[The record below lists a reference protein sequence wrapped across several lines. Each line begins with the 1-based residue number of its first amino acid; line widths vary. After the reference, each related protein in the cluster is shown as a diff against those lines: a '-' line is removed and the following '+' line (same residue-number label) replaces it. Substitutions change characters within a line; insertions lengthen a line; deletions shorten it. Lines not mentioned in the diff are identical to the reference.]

1 MQNAAQQQDDLDTG
15 AAVSYLDK
23 FRPAE
28 QQHAEQHQAPARSP
42 RSRTPLPNLRT
53 MFDRLINN
61 FGRDNDGVFYL
72 DHEKHNIRSTF
83 SGDFELEG
91 TIKTRAG
98 ALFKGTMHSPESL
111 IKSAGTVVIDV
122 DADVS
127 INIEC
132 ETLIVLGKHSGKA
145 TVKGTLINM
154 GAIKGEYMY
163 GALESFG
170 RIEGMVEQIAN

>member
-23 FRPAE
+23 FRSSDAPQGE
-28 QQHAEQHQAPARSP
+28 QQQAPTRS
-42 RSRTPLPNLRT
+42 RSRTPLPSLRT
-53 MFDRLINN
+53 MFDRLLSN
-61 FGRDNDGVFYL
+61 FGRDTDGVFYL

-111 IKSAGTVVIDV
+111 IKSTGTVVIDV

-132 ETLIVLGKHSGKA
+132 ETLIVLGKHSGNA
-145 TVKGTLINM
+145 TVRGTLINM
-154 GAIKGEYMY
+154 GAIKGEYVY
-163 GALESFG
+163 GALESLG
-170 RIEGMVEQIAN
+170 RIEGTVEQSGN

>member
-1 MQNAAQQQDDLDTG
+1 MQHAAQQHDDSDTSV
-15 AAVSYLDK
+15 AVSYLDK
-23 FRPAE
+23 YRSADPQQAE
-28 QQHAEQHQAPARSP
+28 QQQAPARS
-42 RSRTPLPNLRT
+42 RSRTPLPNFRT

-72 DHEKHNIRSTF
+72 DHEKHDIRSTF

-98 ALFKGTMHSPESL
+98 ALFKGTMKSPESL

-122 DADVS
+122 DADIA

-132 ETLIVLGKHSGKA
+132 ETLIVLGKHSGNA
-145 TVKGTLINM
+145 TVRGTLINM
-154 GAIKGEYMY
+154 GAIKGDYMY

-170 RIEGMVEQIAN
+170 RIEGSVEQIAN

>member
-1 MQNAAQQQDDLDTG
+1 MQNAAQQHDEVDTG

-23 FRPAE
+23 FRATDQPQTE
-28 QQHAEQHQAPARSP
+28 QQQAPTRA

-61 FGRDNDGVFYL
+61 FGRDSDGVFYL

-83 SGDFELEG
+83 SGDFELDG

-111 IKSAGTVVIDV
+111 IKSGGTVVIDA

-170 RIEGMVEQIAN
+170 RIEGMVEQIVS

>member
-1 MQNAAQQQDDLDTG
+1 MQNAAQHNEVIDG
-15 AAVSYLDK
+15 AAAVSYLDK
-23 FRPAE
+23 FRSPEPVQAE
-28 QQHAEQHQAPARSP
+28 QQQAIP
-42 RSRTPLPNLRT
+42 RSRTALPNLRT
-53 MFDRLINN
+53 MFDRLINI

-83 SGDFELEG
+83 SGDFELQG
-91 TIKTRAG
+91 MIKTRAG
-98 ALFKGTMHSPESL
+98 AIFKGSLQSSDSL

-122 DADVS
+122 DAD
-127 INIEC
+127 IAIDIEC

-145 TVKGTLINM
+145 TVQGTLINM
-154 GAIKGEYMY
+154 GVIKGEYMY

>member
-1 MQNAAQQQDDLDTG
+1 MQNAAQQHDDTDTSV
-15 AAVSYLDK
+15 AVSYLDK
-23 FRPAE
+23 YRSPETPQAE
-28 QQHAEQHQAPARSP
+28 QQQPQGRV
-42 RSRTPLPNLRT
+42 RSRTPLPSLRT
-53 MFDRLINN
+53 MFDRLLNN

-98 ALFKGTMHSPESL
+98 ALFKGTMKSPESL

-132 ETLIVLGKHSGKA
+132 ETLIVLGKHSGNA
-145 TVKGTLINM
+145 TVRGTLINM

-170 RIEGMVEQIAN
+170 RIEGTVEQIGN